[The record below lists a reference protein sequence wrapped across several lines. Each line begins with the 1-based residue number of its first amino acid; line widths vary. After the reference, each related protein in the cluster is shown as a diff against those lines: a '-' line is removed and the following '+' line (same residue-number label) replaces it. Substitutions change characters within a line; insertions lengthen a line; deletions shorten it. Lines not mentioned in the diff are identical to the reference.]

1 MKKNKIRYDGKG
13 AVLAA
18 LIPLIGF
25 AIFTL
30 LPLLLSTIISF
41 TELHTT
47 DVSEMEWIGF
57 DNYISVITDRSGRY
71 YPAWL
76 TTLLFTLNVPF
87 SIFGGL
93 YLARIL
99 DKTRHMKRLF
109 RSLFFVPYVC
119 SIAVVTLTFKILFGN
134 ENGVVNTIL
143 DSLGFERI
151 EWLTNSPYTFIGVV
165 IVLTVWRGLGYS
177 IVLYQAALANV
188 NDSYYEAAQIDGAT
202 SFQIFWKI
210 TWPAIS
216 PTTGFLVTTKVIA
229 ALQALAET
237 YVLIQ
242 GQNGIIPMWN
252 DTAIVSDT
260 VTRVIYN
267 AIFVRPYAE
276 GFGYGAAAGWVLAI
290 TIFIITRINLK
301 LQRKWVCY
309 DF

>member
-25 AIFTL
+25 ALFTL
-30 LPLLLSTIISF
+30 LPLILSTIVSF
-41 TELHTT
+41 TELHST
-47 DVSEMEWIGF
+47 DLSEMKWVGF
-57 DNYISVITDRSGRY
+57 DNYISVITNQSGRY

-76 TTLLFTLNVPF
+76 TTLLFLLNVPF

-99 DKTRHMKRLF
+99 DKTRHMKRLY

-119 SIAVVTLTFKILFGN
+119 SIAVVTLTFKILFRN
-134 ENGVVNTIL
+134 ENGVINALL
-143 DSLGFERI
+143 DSLGFEKI
-151 EWLTNSPYTFIGVV
+151 GWLTSSPYTFIGVV
-165 IVLTVWRGLGYS
+165 VVMTVWRGLGYS
-177 IVLYQAALANV
+177 IVLYQAALASV
-188 NDSYYEAAQIDGAT
+188 DESYYEAAMIDGAT

-210 TWPAIS
+210 TWHAIS
-216 PTTGFLVTTKVIA
+216 PTTGFLVTTKIIA
-229 ALQALAET
+229 ALQSMAET
-237 YVLIQ
+237 YILV
-242 GQNGIIPMWN
+242 QNSNGVIPMWN

-260 VTRVIYN
+260 VTRIIYS
-267 AIFVRPYAE
+267 AIFNRPYAE
-276 GFGYGAAAGWVLAI
+276 GFGYGAAVGWILAI
-290 TIFIITRINLK
+290 TIFILTRINLK

>member
-1 MKKNKIRYDGKG
+1 MKKKKITNDGAS

-30 LPLLLSTIISF
+30 LPLLLSTIVSF
-41 TELHTT
+41 NELHTT
-47 DVSEMEWIGF
+47 DLSEMEWTGF
-57 DNYISVITDRSGRY
+57 DNYISVITDQSGRY

-76 TTLLFTLNVPF
+76 TTLLFILNVPF

-119 SIAVVTLTFKILFGN
+119 SIVVVTLTFKILFRN
-134 ENGVVNTIL
+134 ENGVFNALL
-143 DSLGFERI
+143 DALGFEKV
-151 EWLTNSPYTFIGVV
+151 EWLTKSPYMFVGVV
-165 IVLTVWRGLGYS
+165 VVMTVWKGLGYS

-188 NDSYYEAAQIDGAT
+188 GESYYEAAKIDGAT

-216 PTTGFLVTTKVIA
+216 PTTGFLVTTKIIA
-229 ALQALAET
+229 ALQSMAET
-237 YVLIQ
+237 YILVQ
-242 GQNGIIPMWN
+242 GNGVVIPQWN
-252 DTAIVSDT
+252 DTARVSDT
-260 VTRVIYN
+260 VTRIIYD
-267 AIFVRPYAE
+267 AIFTRPYAE

-290 TIFIITRINLK
+290 TIFIITRINLR